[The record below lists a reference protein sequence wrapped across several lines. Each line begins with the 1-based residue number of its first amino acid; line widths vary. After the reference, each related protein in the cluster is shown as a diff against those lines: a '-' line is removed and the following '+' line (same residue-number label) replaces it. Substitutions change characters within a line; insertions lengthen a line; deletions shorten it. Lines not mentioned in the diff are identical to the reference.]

1 MSQIEQLVEDAA
13 VIVRPERTL
22 DIIRGTCRLLV
33 DLGASPILEW
43 TLANGR
49 RADIAA
55 LDLNDEILIVEVK
68 SCRADFEA
76 DEKWQDYLGFADR
89 FFFAVD
95 RDFPQEL
102 LPAACGLIVSDR
114 YGGAILRE
122 SPRVKLAPARRKAA
136 MMRFARHAADRLLLA
151 TVLRAET

>member
-1 MSQIEQLVEDAA
+1 MSQLDQIESAGA
-13 VIVRPERTL
+13 VVIRPERTL
-22 DIIRGTCRLLV
+22 DIMRGTCRLLV

-55 LDLNDEILIVEVK
+55 LDLKGDIVIVEVK

-76 DEKWQDYLGFADR
+76 DNKWQDYLEFADR
-89 FFFAVD
+89 FYFAID

-102 LPAACGLIVSDR
+102 LPEACGLIVSDR

-122 SPRVKLAPARRKAA
+122 SPRTPLSPARRKAA
-136 MMRFARHAADRLLLA
+136 MTRFARHAADRLILA
-151 TVLRAET
+151 TVLRAAD

>member
-1 MSQIEQLVEDAA
+1 MSQIEHIESVPS
-13 VIVRPERTL
+13 VIIRPERTL
-22 DIIRGTCRLLV
+22 DILRGTCRLLV

-55 LDLNDEILIVEVK
+55 LDRGGDIVIIEVK

-76 DEKWQDYLGFADR
+76 DGKWQDYLEFADR
-89 FFFAVD
+89 FYFAVD
-95 RDFPQEL
+95 RDFPREL
-102 LPAACGLIVSDR
+102 LPEECGLILSDR

-122 SPRVKLAPARRKAA
+122 GARSPLAPARRKAA
-136 MMRFARHAADRLLLA
+136 MLRFARHAADRLILA
-151 TVLRAET
+151 TVLRAAD

>member
-1 MSQIEQLVEDAA
+1 MSQIEHTENAAA
-13 VIVRPERTL
+13 VIIRPERTL

-43 TLANGR
+43 TLASGR

-55 LDLNDEILIVEVK
+55 LDLNGDIVIVEVK

-76 DEKWQDYLGFADR
+76 DAKWQDYLEFADR
-89 FFFAVD
+89 FYFAVD

-102 LPAACGLIVSDR
+102 LPAECGLILGDR
-114 YGGAILRE
+114 YGAAILRE
-122 SPRVKLAPARRKAA
+122 SPRSPLAAARRKAA
-136 MMRFARHAADRLLLA
+136 MLRFARHAADRLILA
-151 TVLRAET
+151 TVLRTQD

>member
-1 MSQIEQLVEDAA
+1 MEQLELSVVVTPIRPDRTID
-13 VIVRPERTL
+13 IV
-22 DIIRGTCRLLV
+22 RGTCRLLV

-55 LDLNDEILIVEVK
+55 IDLAGEIVIVEVK
-68 SCRADFEA
+68 SCREDFEA
-76 DEKWQDYLGFADR
+76 DLKWRGYLEFADR

-102 LPAACGLIVSDR
+102 LPAECGLILADR
-114 YGGAILRE
+114 YGAAVLRE
-122 SPRVKLAPARRKAA
+122 SPRSPLSPARRKAA
-136 MMRFARHAADRLLLA
+136 MLRFARHAADRLIQT
-151 TVLRAET
+151 TVLIG

>member
-1 MSQIEQLVEDAA
+1 MSQIEQLPSEAA
-13 VIVRPERTL
+13 LVIRPERTL

-55 LDLNDEILIVEVK
+55 LDLRDEILIVEVK

-76 DEKWQDYLGFADR
+76 DDKWQDYLAFADR
-89 FFFAVD
+89 FYFAVD
-95 RDFPQEL
+95 REFPQEL
-102 LPAACGLIVSDR
+102 LPEECGLIISDR

-122 SPRVKLAPARRKAA
+122 SPCVKLAPARRKAA
-136 MMRFARHAADRLLLA
+136 MARFARHAADRLILS
-151 TVLRAET
+151 TVLRAAD